1 MSYFAA
7 TFSNWID
14 LDTWTVVVA
23 AVAAMSCALPGNYLL
38 LRKQSMMGDAL
49 SHTSLLGV
57 VAAYLFVGGLRDAGW
72 ITPETHAAI
81 WHVVLFAGALAIG
94 ILTALLTEL
103 VQKLGRVE
111 SSAALGVVFITFFAL
126 GLLLIRLAAD
136 RAHIDPDCVLYG
148 LLETEVLNTYGSTDI
163 PIAAISNGVVLL
175 FNLLLVGFFYK
186 ELRVSAF
193 DPGLATTLGI
203 NATAMHYAL
212 MGVTAATVVTAFES
226 VGSILVIA
234 MLIVPAATASLLT
247 DRLHV
252 MIGLSLAIAAA
263 SAFIGH
269 VFARTLPPM
278 IFGALGFPMIT
289 DASTSGMMAVACGC
303 LFVAAALFGPRH
315 GTISKVIDRFRITLR
330 IASEDVLGF
339 LFRREELH
347 EEGTTIP
354 NRLPGV
360 NRWLMK
366 LTLLRLRRQQ
376 QVLAASGGYELTD
389 IGRRKAKKLVRSH
402 RLFEIYMSK
411 HFAVPDDH
419 LHETAARVEHFIDE
433 RMQAQLANELDAP
446 EEDPHGRRIPS

>member
-1 MSYFAA
+1 MSHFAE
-7 TFSNWID
+7 TISTWID

-23 AVAAMSCALPGNYLL
+23 AMAAMSCALPGNYLL

-57 VAAYLFVGGLRDAGW
+57 VAAYLLVGGLRDAGW
-72 ITPETHAAI
+72 ISSETHEAT
-81 WHVVLFAGALAIG
+81 WHAVLFAGAMIIG

-111 SSAALGVVFITFFAL
+111 SSAALGVVFITFFAM

-148 LLETEVLNTYGSTDI
+148 LLETEVLNTYGSTAI
-163 PIAAISNGVVLL
+163 PVAAISNGAVLL
-175 FNLLLVGFFYK
+175 FNLLLVTLFYK
-186 ELRVSAF
+186 ELRVAAF

-203 NATAMHYAL
+203 NATVMHYAL

-234 MLIVPAATASLLT
+234 MLIVPAATANLLT

-252 MIGLSLAIAAA
+252 MIGLSLIIAAA
-263 SAFIGH
+263 SAFLGH

-278 IFGALGFPMIT
+278 IFESLGYPMIK
-289 DASTSGMMAVACGC
+289 DASTAGMMAVACGC

-315 GTISKVIDRFRITLR
+315 GTISKAIDRLQITLR

-347 EEGTTIP
+347 QPGAEFP
-354 NRLPGV
+354 MRLPGV
-360 NRWLMK
+360 NAWLMK
-366 LTLLRLRRQQ
+366 LTLVRLRRQQ
-376 QVLAASGGYELTD
+376 KVLVTPTGYSLTD
-389 IGRRKAKKLVRSH
+389 LGRRKAKKLVRSH

-433 RMQAQLANELDAP
+433 GMREALATELDAP